1 MNKPKN
7 ITKEEVVCVA
17 VVDLL
22 QQFYCVFFLFQ
33 IQDLVGYLR
42 PYHVYPNVPP
52 AGLDTLEDAF
62 ERFETK
68 TK

>member
-1 MNKPKN
+1 M
-7 ITKEEVVCVA
+7 
-17 VVDLL
+17 
-22 QQFYCVFFLFQ
+22 FQ

-62 ERFETK
+62 ERFVDK
-68 TK
+68 RCN